1 METFLTPMKIF
12 CRQLVWISIM
22 LLTGCAYDG
31 SQETSA
37 IRLTGA
43 QEVPPVTTA
52 AVGSGQI
59 TVLSDRSVSG
69 SVTTSGMTAKAAHIH
84 EGAPGKAGPVI
95 IPLTKTSD
103 DTWSVPAGA
112 KLTESQ
118 YMAYVAGNLYVNVHS
133 AAQPG
138 GEIRG
143 QMTPP
148 APPPRTMPQ
157 SMPHYGY

>member
-1 METFLTPMKIF
+1 MKIF
-12 CRQLVWISIM
+12 LWLVAWIF
-22 LLTGCAYDG
+22 LVVLVGCAYDG
-31 SQETSA
+31 SGQAST

-52 AVGSGQI
+52 ASGNGQI
-59 TVLSDRSVSG
+59 AVLADRSVTG
-69 SVTTSGMTAKAAHIH
+69 SVTISGMTAKAAHIH
-84 EGAPGKAGPVI
+84 EGALGEAGPVI

-103 DTWSVPAGA
+103 DTWSVPADA

-118 YMAYVAGNLYVNVHS
+118 YMAYLAGNLYVNVHS

-143 QMTPP
+143 QITPP
-148 APPPRTMPQ
+148 APPPRP
-157 SMPHYGY
+157 MPHYGY

>member
-1 METFLTPMKIF
+1 MKIF
-12 CRQLVWISIM
+12 LWFLAWIFIAV
-22 LLTGCAYDG
+22 LAGCAYDG
-31 SQETSA
+31 AQEAST

-52 AVGSGQI
+52 ASGSGQI
-59 TVLSDRSVSG
+59 TVLSDRSVTG
-69 SVTTSGMTAKAAHIH
+69 SVTISGMTAKAAHIH
-84 EGAPGKAGPVI
+84 EGTPGKAGPVI

-112 KLTESQ
+112 NLTASQ
-118 YMAYVAGNLYVNVHS
+118 YTAYLAGNLYVNVHS
-133 AAQPG
+133 AAHPG

-148 APPPRTMPQ
+148 LPPPRPMT
-157 SMPHYGY
+157 HYGY